1 MRSSSEADRA
11 HTAAFTSNH
20 VGAADDRQQRKEKV
34 GRVRAIHAV
43 RRHRRG
49 ASARLAEAN
58 RARSS
63 QRKARGDR
71 HEPRAP
77 APRRGRPGPLLCLR
91 QGRGSGQPT
100 TRPCSTLR
108 VPSSRSTTESQANS
122 GTKDQHPEGIDG
134 LQERRRQGGT
144 TAQDQ
149 LVPASVKVQPVRNRG
164 EERGRRRRGKATD
177 FRFCRDRT
185 PPTCLPVSSSSD
197 PTASGEAL
205 TCPYLR
211 VRVVACSTK
220 PLLAILLAKR
230 TAWKK
235 AQPVTQDAAWTIYS
249 MRGRAGAEGLGRAL
263 RHPPPAARVAR
274 PRHFTFAHQLRVFQC
289 LLQKANG
296 PVPDPEPFPRR
307 SIGPTTGA
315 RAE

>member
-1 MRSSSEADRA
+1 MAPETNSRGNRRPSRAQASTPHHRPITGPRLRQSEP
-11 HTAAFTSNH
+11 
-20 VGAADDRQQRKEKV
+20 V
-34 GRVRAIHAV
+34 
-43 RRHRRG
+43 RHRG
-49 ASARLAEAN
+49 A
-58 RARSS
+58 
-63 QRKARGDR
+63 
-71 HEPRAP
+71 
-77 APRRGRPGPLLCLR
+77 
-91 QGRGSGQPT
+91 
-100 TRPCSTLR
+100 
-108 VPSSRSTTESQANS
+108 
-122 GTKDQHPEGIDG
+122 
-134 LQERRRQGGT
+134 
-144 TAQDQ
+144 
-149 LVPASVKVQPVRNRG
+149 
-164 EERGRRRRGKATD
+164 ERGRRRGGKATD

-185 PPTCLPVSSSSD
+185 PPTCLQYPPPPD

-296 PVPDPEPFPRR
+296 PVPDQAVPAPLHRADNRR
-307 SIGPTTGA
+307 ARGMSIYPPAQA
-315 RAE
+315 R